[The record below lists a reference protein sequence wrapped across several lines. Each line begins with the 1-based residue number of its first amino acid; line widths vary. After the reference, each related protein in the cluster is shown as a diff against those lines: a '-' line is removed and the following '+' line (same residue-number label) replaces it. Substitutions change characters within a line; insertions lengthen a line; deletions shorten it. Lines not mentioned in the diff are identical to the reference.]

1 MSNTFHKLRVSGV
14 KAETKDCV
22 SVSFEVP
29 ESLKETFHYKQG
41 QYLTLR
47 FQLNGKEERRAYS
60 MSSAPYEKD
69 LTVTVKRLK
78 GGLVSNHI
86 NDNIKAGAAVEVMP
100 PEGRFF
106 TKIEENHKKSY
117 YLFAAGS
124 GITPLMSMLKT
135 IIEKEPMSTVFLL
148 YGNRDKEDI
157 IFRESLADLE
167 ARYSGQLIVEQTL
180 SGVKKKTG
188 GLSSWFKR
196 KPVSTWSGKA
206 GRIGGKLLTLFLEEY
221 QPRHPEQ
228 EYFICGPAEMI
239 ETVKAELLK
248 RDIDK
253 KRIHVE
259 YFTAADKKDAAVPGA
274 SAAGGACRVKVK
286 LNGKEFEVVV
296 PEDKTVLDAL
306 LDDKH
311 EPPYSCTSG
320 SCSTCMAKVLKGKA
334 EMEACYALDDDEIE
348 EGYIL
353 TCQAHP
359 VTAALEID
367 YDV

>member
-1 MSNTFHKLRVSGV
+1 MSNTFHRLKVSGV

-29 ESLKETFHYKQG
+29 ESLKETFHYRQG

-86 NDNIKAGAAVEVMP
+86 NDNIKAGAEVEVMP

-106 TKIEENHKKSY
+106 TKIDEAQKKSY

-135 IIEKEPMSTVFLL
+135 IVEKEPMSTVFLL
-148 YGNRDKEDI
+148 YGNRHEEDI
-157 IFRESLADLE
+157 IFRAALVDLE
-167 ARYSGQLIVEQTL
+167 AEYSGQLIIEQAL
-180 SGVKKKTG
+180 SGVKKSG
-188 GLSSWFKR
+188 GGIASWFKR
-196 KPVSTWSGKA
+196 KPVSTWTGKT
-206 GRIGGKLLTLFLEEY
+206 GRIGGKLLSLFLEEY
-221 QPRHPEQ
+221 QPRHSEQ
-228 EYFICGPAEMI
+228 EYFICGPAAMI
-239 ETVKAELLK
+239 ETVKAELLN
-248 RDIDK
+248 RNIDK

-259 YFTAADKKDAAVPGA
+259 YFTAADAKDSSTSGA
-274 SAAGGACRVKVK
+274 SAAGAGRVKVK
-286 LNGKEFEVVV
+286 LNGKQFEIVV
-296 PEDKTVLDAL
+296 PKDKTVLDAL
-306 LDDKH
+306 LDEKH

-359 VTAALEID
+359 ITAELEID